1 VIVTRAFV
9 CAVQP
14 GLGQLLIRPPVKC
27 LNRYFM
33 NCACMHAA
41 VTTAEVM
48 PPYEVIAS
56 PAKPVGTSVIIDH
69 HHQQQQQQ
77 QPRRPHPSEA
87 VDNVSLTAAAAL
99 LEGRPEP
106 PTEVRAARQPG
117 GSVLLQWTAPAS
129 RDNVDHYVVEYRAV
143 WHTEP
148 ADVGLTQLTSLPSTT
163 TSSSTALSG
172 THRLRMLA

>member
-1 VIVTRAFV
+1 
-9 CAVQP
+9 
-14 GLGQLLIRPPVKC
+14 
-27 LNRYFM
+27 M